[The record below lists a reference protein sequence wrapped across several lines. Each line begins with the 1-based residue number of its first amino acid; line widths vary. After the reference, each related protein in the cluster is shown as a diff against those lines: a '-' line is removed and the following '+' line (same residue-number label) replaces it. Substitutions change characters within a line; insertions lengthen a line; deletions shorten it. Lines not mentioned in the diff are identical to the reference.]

1 MIINSIDLLIAEAI
15 HNKQKFEAGMYR
27 LVKNEFLRFLTAKD
41 AKPFDEVAQINI
53 IQKMIKQ
60 REESIEAFKKA
71 NREDLIASEKAEME
85 FLQNLLPELPTKEDI
100 VNYVDYWYVYGIEK
114 KDMGKVIKELK
125 EKFVGCDGKM
135 IADIV
140 KSKII

>member
-27 LVKNEFLRFLTAKD
+27 LVKHEFLRFLTAKD
-41 AKPFDEVAQINI
+41 AKPLDEVAQINI

-100 VNYVDYWYVYGIEK
+100 VNYVDYWYENGIEK

-135 IADIV
+135 VADVV
-140 KSKII
+140 KEKLV

>member
-27 LVKNEFLRFLTAKD
+27 LVKNEFLRFLTARD
-41 AKPFDEVAQINI
+41 AKPLDEVAQINI

-71 NREDLIASEKAEME
+71 NREDLIASEKAEMD
-85 FLQNLLPELPTKEDI
+85 FLQNLLPELPTKEDV
-100 VNYVDYWYVYGIEK
+100 VNYVNYWYPNGIEK
-114 KDMGKVIKELK
+114 KTMGATIKELK
-125 EKFVGCDGKM
+125 EKFVGVDGKM
-135 IADIV
+135 IADVV
-140 KSKII
+140 KEKLV